1 VKTVRIGGGGGFW
14 GDSALGPEQL
24 VDSGEIDY
32 LILDYLAEITMSLL
46 ARARAKDPALGY
58 VTDFPD
64 LIVRLAPQ
72 IKRQGIRVVANA
84 GGVNP
89 RACQAAIRS
98 KLAALDIDLRVGVV
112 MGDEL
117 LDGATDFRAQG
128 IREMFNGGEFPA
140 APWSIN
146 AYLGA
151 FPIAAALDAGADI
164 VITGRCVDSALVL
177 GPLVHEFEWAV
188 NDYDRLAG
196 GSLAGHVIEC
206 STQVTGGITTDW
218 ELVTDDWD
226 RMGYPI
232 AECVADG
239 TFVVTKPPG
248 TGGRVA
254 PETVAEQVVYEIGDP
269 GAYILPDVVC
279 DFRNVSLR
287 QVGPDRVEVRG
298 AAGRAPT
305 GTYKV
310 SATYQD
316 GFRST
321 GMMMIGGVDA
331 VRKAER
337 VAEALLR
344 RTRRIFSGNF
354 GDYRRTDVEVL
365 GAEAN
370 YGPHSRARG
379 AREVILKLA
388 VHHDERAALEVFS
401 REFLP
406 SASSMAQGITG
417 FATGRPSVTPLVRLF
432 SFCVP
437 KEAVEIVVEMNN
449 ARLPFRAAAAGT
461 GSGAAPASDAEVQPV
476 MKVADPKV
484 TVPLIAL
491 AYGRSGD
498 KGDDANIG
506 VLARRPEFV
515 PLLRSALTANA
526 VKAYFAYFVQGDVER
541 FDIPGL
547 LGFNFLMR
555 RALSGGGTASL
566 RHDPQGKMLA
576 QILMDFPV
584 EVPAEWLARRW
595 VELTGTRQ

>member
-1 VKTVRIGGGGGFW
+1 MQAKAGPRSSRSASRTGPADKGIAAVKTVRIGGGGGFW

-46 ARARAKDPALGY
+46 ARARSRDPALGY
-58 VTDFPD
+58 ATDFPD

-117 LDGATDFRAQG
+117 LDRAADFRAQG

-188 NDYDRLAG
+188 NDYERLAG

-218 ELVTDDWD
+218 ELVADDWD

-269 GAYILPDVVC
+269 GAYILPDAVC

-321 GMMMIGGVDA
+321 GMMMIGGIDA
-331 VRKAER
+331 ARKAER

-344 RTRRIFSGNF
+344 RTRRIFSGTF
-354 GDYRRTDVEVL
+354 GDYRRTDIEVL

-379 AREVILKLA
+379 SREVILKLA

-417 FATGRPSVTPLVRLF
+417 FAAGRPSVTPLV
-432 SFCVP
+432 
-437 KEAVEIVVEMNN
+437 
-449 ARLPFRAAAAGT
+449 
-461 GSGAAPASDAEVQPV
+461 
-476 MKVADPKV
+476 
-484 TVPLIAL
+484 
-491 AYGRSGD
+491 
-498 KGDDANIG
+498 
-506 VLARRPEFV
+506 
-515 PLLRSALTANA
+515 
-526 VKAYFAYFVQGDVER
+526 
-541 FDIPGL
+541 
-547 LGFNFLMR
+547 
-555 RALSGGGTASL
+555 
-566 RHDPQGKMLA
+566 
-576 QILMDFPV
+576 
-584 EVPAEWLARRW
+584 
-595 VELTGTRQ
+595 

>member
-1 VKTVRIGGGGGFW
+1 
-14 GDSALGPEQL
+14 
-24 VDSGEIDY
+24 
-32 LILDYLAEITMSLL
+32 
-46 ARARAKDPALGY
+46 
-58 VTDFPD
+58 
-64 LIVRLAPQ
+64 
-72 IKRQGIRVVANA
+72 
-84 GGVNP
+84 
-89 RACQAAIRS
+89 
-98 KLAALDIDLRVGVV
+98 
-112 MGDEL
+112 
-117 LDGATDFRAQG
+117 
-128 IREMFNGGEFPA
+128 
-140 APWSIN
+140 
-146 AYLGA
+146 
-151 FPIAAALDAGADI
+151 
-164 VITGRCVDSALVL
+164 
-177 GPLVHEFEWAV
+177 
-188 NDYDRLAG
+188 
-196 GSLAGHVIEC
+196 
-206 STQVTGGITTDW
+206 
-218 ELVTDDWD
+218 
-226 RMGYPI
+226 
-232 AECVADG
+232 
-239 TFVVTKPPG
+239 
-248 TGGRVA
+248 
-254 PETVAEQVVYEIGDP
+254 
-269 GAYILPDVVC
+269 VVC

-461 GSGAAPASDAEVQPV
+461 GSGAAPASDAEVRPV